1 VKIAQHAAGSGA
13 VNVQVVSGAA
23 IAGGDDEG
31 LVVDDETDVADET
44 FVEDLVRDGAIVNA
58 AMWFTSDAGARSRS
72 VGFGHFQAPGN
83 REGSSKSVAAADS
96 TNHTGEDA
104 RAYIAILVSCTR
116 LSPLSGWGCEGR
128 RLSRECSSSRFYYSH
143 GQRRRANRSRER
155 CVHAPLPPART

>member
-1 VKIAQHAAGSGA
+1 M
-13 VNVQVVSGAA
+13 NVQVVSGAA

-58 AMWFTSDAGARSRS
+58 AMWFTSDARARSRS
-72 VGFGHFQAPGN
+72 VEFGHFQAPGN

-104 RAYIAILVSCTR
+104 RAYIAILVSRTR
-116 LSPLSGWGCEGR
+116 LSLPGGWEYQGR
-128 RLSRECSSSRFYYSH
+128 HLSRD
-143 GQRRRANRSRER
+143 
-155 CVHAPLPPART
+155 